1 MVDCVTTFSYSHA
14 YMRAYRVQRYEKSRA
29 KQKNPFFFLPR
40 RSIFAIFDGKVTKKR
55 AKYKRKIFFLFISE

>member
-1 MVDCVTTFSYSHA
+1 MPQS
-14 YMRAYRVQRYEKSRA
+14 YEKTRA

-55 AKYKRKIFFLFISE
+55 AKYQIYLSFSECQVSSFRLLFVSLHHVKR